1 MMSGDRVL
9 DEYESKK
16 LLKKYG
22 IKTVRERVIDSLN
35 QALEFVSENGY
46 PVVLK
51 VLSPEITHKSDVGGV
66 ITGITGEEELSK
78 AFSSMKDRFPDERFL
93 IQEMCHGVEVIIGG
107 KLDHA
112 FGHVIMFGL
121 GGIFTEVLKD
131 YSVRICPITGND
143 ADDMIREIKGYR
155 ILEGYRNIPP
165 ANTEEIREILLK
177 ICEVMEKER
186 VTELDLNPVM
196 VGEEAKVVDALII
209 LKGGI

>member
-22 IKTVRERVIDSLN
+22 IKTVREKVIDSLD
-35 QALEFVSENGY
+35 QALEFISENGY

-66 ITGITGEEELSK
+66 ITGISGEEELSK
-78 AFSSMKDRFPDERFL
+78 AFNSMKDRFPDERFL

-107 KLDHA
+107 KLDQA

-131 YSVRICPITGND
+131 YSVRICPITRND

-165 ANTEEIREILLK
+165 ANTEEIREILLN
-177 ICEVMEKER
+177 ICEVMEREG

-209 LKGGI
+209 LKEGI